1 MRNITVSVSDKAYQD
16 GRIWAAAHGTSISAI
31 VQHCIQNLPNL
42 KFTGAAVMQMV
53 RMKREALLKDEA
65 AVKMILSTPSDSQAP
80 SESPEYHAFHSEK

>member
-42 KFTGAAVMQMV
+42 KFTGAVVMQLV
-53 RMKREALLKDEA
+53 RMKREALLKDEE
-65 AVKMILSTPSDSQAP
+65 AVKLIRSIPSSTQAP
-80 SESPEYHAFHSEK
+80 SESAEYRAFHSEK